1 MSSANTIII
10 FPYDADENTS
20 KLRQLKEKFL
30 QEEEVIKALTERKT
44 L

>member
-1 MSSANTIII
+1 MI
-10 FPYDADENTS
+10 FPYDADKNTS

-30 QEEEVIKALTERKT
+30 QEEEVIKTLTERKT